1 MASPDKPPIHHGSP
15 ALALNQ
21 LKALAIRM
29 EVLQH
34 YEIGLSTEMRR
45 GGEIWDAR
53 VEAIFAQDDAEN
65 VKATLTCWD
74 CITGSELGK
83 FSFPFTEPA
92 NVQIHYMRMI
102 PKAPDPIADAVAR
115 ATGGKLT
122 KGFDLWDPAT
132 YGVKFS
138 MAYKI
143 DNGRVTVDEVQRDL
157 LVANLRREM
166 AEQIGASPVLDLYD
180 PSLDADGRAK
190 RLSLNMFNA
199 WLMACCSNSN
209 WRTAEGV
216 QMADLLFSQLAQYKV
231 LHQMS
236 SATVNARKNAVAKF
250 WKLVGK
256 PTGFRGLLSQ
266 LIPESMT
273 PGTRSGE

>member
-1 MASPDKPPIHHGSP
+1 
-15 ALALNQ
+15 
-21 LKALAIRM
+21 M

-45 GGEIWDAR
+45 SGEIWDAR
-53 VEAIFAQDDAEN
+53 VEAVFEQQDAEN

-74 CITGSELGK
+74 PITGNELGK

-92 NVQIHYMRMI
+92 NVQIHYMRQI
-102 PKAPDPIADAVAR
+102 PKAPDPIAEAVAR

-138 MAYKI
+138 QVYKL
-143 DNGRVTVDEVQRDL
+143 DGNGRATVDEAQRDL
-157 LVANLRREM
+157 VVSNLRRDM
-166 AEQIGASPVLDLYD
+166 AEQIGASPLLDLHD
-180 PSLDADGRAK
+180 PSLDADGRAQ
-190 RLSLNMFNA
+190 RMSLNLYNA
-199 WLMACCSNSN
+199 WLTACCSNSN

-216 QMADLLFSQLAQYKV
+216 QMADLVFAQLAHYKV

-236 SATVNARKNAVAKF
+236 SATANAKKNAVAKF
-250 WKLVGK
+250 WKLVGR

-266 LIPESMT
+266 LIPDSMT
-273 PGTRSGE
+273 PGKATPNLGE

>member
-1 MASPDKPPIHHGSP
+1 
-15 ALALNQ
+15 
-21 LKALAIRM
+21 
-29 EVLQH
+29 
-34 YEIGLSTEMRR
+34 
-45 GGEIWDAR
+45 
-53 VEAIFAQDDAEN
+53 
-65 VKATLTCWD
+65 
-74 CITGSELGK
+74 
-83 FSFPFTEPA
+83 
-92 NVQIHYMRMI
+92 
-102 PKAPDPIADAVAR
+102 
-115 ATGGKLT
+115 
-122 KGFDLWDPAT
+122 
-132 YGVKFS
+132 
-138 MAYKI
+138 
-143 DNGRVTVDEVQRDL
+143 
-157 LVANLRREM
+157 
-166 AEQIGASPVLDLYD
+166 
-180 PSLDADGRAK
+180 LDADGRAK